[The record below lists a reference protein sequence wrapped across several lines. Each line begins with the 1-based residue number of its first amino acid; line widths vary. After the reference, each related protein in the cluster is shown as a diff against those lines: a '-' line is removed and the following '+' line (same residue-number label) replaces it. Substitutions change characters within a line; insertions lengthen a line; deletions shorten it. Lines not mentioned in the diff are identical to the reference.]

1 MRIIIFLKRSLFIL
15 ICPFIF
21 GQLSINGDIK
31 PMIMFNI
38 SDHEQMNLPFRF
50 AHLRMGYVMEDFDLF
65 VNSALEHRW
74 GKNQSSTFQLR
85 EAYAT
90 WFPSWGEVKFGK
102 QIHVW
107 GVADG
112 NNPTDNL
119 NPYDYY
125 YMFLQGVD
133 RKIGSLSLSVISYWN
148 NWQFEGVIIPSHIAN
163 RLPFNEPEFP
173 FQMPMEP
180 NEYEK
185 NENTLEYGFQ
195 LKTVVGETDI
205 GISYFDGYDRSFS
218 LLGIDTF
225 NIVQLSTKF
234 GYRSTSVI
242 GLNVVTFIK
251 DFTLRVES
259 ALFSTKN
266 DYDAKWY
273 NYLEAKADYIQ
284 YVIQVEYRMENS
296 KTIGAQLIGNSIL
309 KAAGNTF
316 DLSTMNMTALNT
328 NNFTPGMGTPF
339 AMISNKSLLVA
350 GSNRFFDDDVEFN
363 YNVLFNLE
371 NPGQLFGFSL
381 EYLLSDNLFINV
393 SASYFIGN
401 NDPINRFEQL
411 EDYSNTQFQLLYTF

>member
-1 MRIIIFLKRSLFIL
+1 MFLKRSLFICL
-15 ICPFIF
+15 CPFIF
-21 GQLSINGDIK
+21 GQLSINGEIK
-31 PMIMFNI
+31 PMAMFNI
-38 SDHEQMNLPFRF
+38 SDKEQMNLPFRF
-50 AHLRMGYVMEDFDLF
+50 VQLRTGYTMGDFDLL

-74 GKNQSSTFQLR
+74 GKNQSPTFQLR

-90 WFPSWGEVKFGK
+90 WFPSWGEIKFGK
-102 QIHVW
+102 QIHAW

-125 YMFLQGVD
+125 YMFLQGAD

-148 NWQFEGVIIPSHIAN
+148 NWQLEGVIIPSHIAN

-173 FQMPMEP
+173 FQIPIEP

-195 LKTVVGETDI
+195 LKKVIGETDI

-218 LLGIDTF
+218 LLGIDTL
-225 NIVQLSTKF
+225 NIVQLSPKF
-234 GYRSTSVI
+234 GYRSTSII

-266 DYDAKWY
+266 DYEAKWY
-273 NYLEAKADYIQ
+273 NYLDAKADYIQ
-284 YVIQVEYRMENS
+284 YVIQIEYRMENS
-296 KTIGAQLIGNSIL
+296 KTIGAQLIGNNIL
-309 KAAGNTF
+309 KASGNTL
-316 DLSTMNMTALNT
+316 DLSSMNMTKLNT
-328 NNFTPGMGTPF
+328 NNFIPGMGTPF

-350 GSNRFFDDDVEFN
+350 GSNRFFDDDLEFN

-381 EYLLSDNLFINV
+381 EYLLSDNWFINV
-393 SASYFIGN
+393 STSYFIGN

-411 EDYSNTQFQLLYTF
+411 EDYSNTQFQLSYTF